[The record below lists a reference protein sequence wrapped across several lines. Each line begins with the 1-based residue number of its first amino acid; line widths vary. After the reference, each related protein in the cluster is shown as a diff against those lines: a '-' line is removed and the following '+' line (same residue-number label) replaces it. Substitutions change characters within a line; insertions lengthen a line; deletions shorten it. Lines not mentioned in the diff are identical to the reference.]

1 MYHLAFFFPVHP
13 AKCII
18 EILPITT
25 QSLLLS
31 SRLPDPHRLIP
42 GARGDAL
49 AIGRPGYRSHAAGM
63 AGICVEEITICG
75 IPDLYR
81 FIITCRGDTPAIG
94 RPRYRPDRC
103 GIRLKG
109 IEMNAIGCVPDL
121 YRSIGT
127 GRGNVFAVG

>member
-1 MYHLAFFFPVHP
+1 MYHLAFIYPVHP

-31 SRLPDPHRLIP
+31 SRLPDLHRLIP

-49 AIGRPGYRSHAAGM
+49 AIGRPGYRAHAAGM
-63 AGICVEEITICG
+63 AGICVEEITISG

-81 FIITCRGDTPAIG
+81 LIITCRGNTLAIG
-94 RPRYRPDRC
+94 RPRYGMDRSCMAEKRINMATIC
-103 GIRLKG
+103 GI
-109 IEMNAIGCVPDL
+109 PDL
-121 YRSIGT
+121 HRF
-127 GRGNVFAVG
+127 VAPC

>member
-1 MYHLAFFFPVHP
+1 MYHLAFIYPVHP

-31 SRLPDPHRLIP
+31 SGLPDLHRLIP

-49 AIGRPGYRSHAAGM
+49 AIGRPHYRSHAAGM
-63 AGICVEEITICG
+63 AGIRVEEITISS

-81 FIITCRGDTPAIG
+81 LIITCRGNTLAIG
-94 RPRYRPDRC
+94 RPRYGRNEVAMSVINIKVIPIG
-103 GIRLKG
+103 GI
-109 IEMNAIGCVPDL
+109 PDL
-121 YRSIGT
+121 YC
-127 GRGNVFAVG
+127 F

>member
-1 MYHLAFFFPVHP
+1 MYHLAFIYPVHP

-31 SRLPDPHRLIP
+31 SRLPDLHRLIP

-49 AIGRPGYRSHAAGM
+49 AMGRPGYRAHAAGM
-63 AGICVEEITICG
+63 AGICVEEIPISG
-75 IPDLYR
+75 IPDLHR
-81 FIITCRGDTPAIG
+81 FIVACRSDAPAIW
-94 RPRYRPDRC
+94 RPCHRPDRC

-109 IEMNAIGCVPDL
+109 I
-121 YRSIGT
+121 
-127 GRGNVFAVG
+127 

>member
-1 MYHLAFFFPVHP
+1 MYHLAFIYPVHP

-31 SRLPDPHRLIP
+31 SRLPDLHRLIP

-49 AIGRPGYRSHAAGM
+49 AIGRPGYRAHAAGM
-63 AGICVEEITICG
+63 AGICVEEITISG

-81 FIITCRGDTPAIG
+81 LITTCRGNTLAIG
-94 RPRYRPDRC
+94 RPRHGPHPISMTSV
-103 GIRLKG
+103 GVKVIAKG
-109 IEMNAIGCVPDL
+109 RVPDL
-121 YRSIGT
+121 HR
-127 GRGNVFAVG
+127 

>member
-1 MYHLAFFFPVHP
+1 MYHLAFIYPVHP

-31 SRLPDPHRLIP
+31 SRLPDLHRLIP

-49 AIGRPGYRSHAAGM
+49 AIGRPGYRAHAAGM
-63 AGICVEEITICG
+63 AGICVEEITISG

-81 FIITCRGDTPAIG
+81 LIITCRSDAPAIW
-94 RPRYRPDRC
+94 RPCHRPDRC

-109 IEMNAIGCVPDL
+109 I
-121 YRSIGT
+121 
-127 GRGNVFAVG
+127 

>member
-1 MYHLAFFFPVHP
+1 MYHLALIYPVHP
-13 AKCII
+13 AKCTI
-18 EILPITT
+18 EILPITS

-31 SRLPDPHRLIP
+31 SRLPDLHCLIP

-63 AGICVEEITICG
+63 AGIRVEEITISG

-81 FIITCRGDTPAIG
+81 FIITCRSDAPAIR
-94 RPRYRPDRC
+94 RPCHRPNRC

-109 IEMNAIGCVPDL
+109 IEVNAIGRVPDL